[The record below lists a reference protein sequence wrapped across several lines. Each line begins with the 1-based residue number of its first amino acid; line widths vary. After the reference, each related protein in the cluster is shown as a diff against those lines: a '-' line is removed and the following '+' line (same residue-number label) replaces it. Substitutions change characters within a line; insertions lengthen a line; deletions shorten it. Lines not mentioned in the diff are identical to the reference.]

1 MPEEGNAMQRK
12 PAVVFT
18 AAEARERAQA
28 FTQRLNPDSAFSIFR
43 LGLRGGLERA
53 GISVVRLDPGKES
66 FAYHAHRLEEEWLF
80 ILDGAALCR
89 IDGKDETLRAGDFVG
104 FPAPSVPHLLKNPFD
119 EPCTYLVGGS
129 RPAMDIID
137 YPDMG
142 KSFAMHGDEGS
153 TDFQELAPP
162 IRPFGPAE

>member
-1 MPEEGNAMQRK
+1 MERK
-12 PAVVFT
+12 PAVTFT
-18 AAEARERAQA
+18 AAEARERAQP
-28 FTQRLNPDSAFSIFR
+28 FTQRLNPNSAFLTFR
-43 LGLRGGLERA
+43 LGLRGGLRRA
-53 GISVVRLDPGKES
+53 GVSVVRLEPGKES
-66 FAYHAHRLEEEWLF
+66 FAYHAHRLEEEWIF

-89 IDGKDETLRAGDFVG
+89 IDGEEVRLDAGDFVG
-104 FPAPSVPHLLKNPFD
+104 FPVPSVPHLLRNPFD
-119 EPCTYLVGGS
+119 GPFTYLVGGS

-162 IRPFGPAE
+162 IRPVGPAA